1 MKNFIAITMTVLLL
15 CSTMVL
21 GVCAEG
27 FVFREISRE
36 WNGDNLTVTWNQT
49 EAAPEVEIED
59 ILIGGKSY
67 GEKLSLDAGG
77 NLVIDLSSLP
87 AGVYSSVTYEYVTA
101 EKQGS
106 FVSNTPLVK
115 AGVVTVTLT
124 AAFNADGS
132 LVVTATDASGAP
144 VANYSLKLT
153 VGRMANISGTT
164 DANGKYE
171 SPYTASEG
179 ESAVFEGV
187 ATEYQGVQYTA
198 VQPAQIT
205 RPITATTTTPTT
217 ETTLSNE
224 ETTTTVEETTT
235 VAETT
240 TTENTTASTTQTS
253 FIETLATIQGAGTTS
268 KVDKQIALNIST
280 DTGILGLFELKR
292 AAFDNHARLLLSPE
306 NYEGLI
312 GRTSHTLMLNVL
324 SVEKQISYSTVQNA
338 MKNSSFK
345 KRSDEQWKP
354 VTFNLSLLMLDR
366 SGNTVPVTVAPENT
380 QYTVQLPIPASLKD
394 SSEWA
399 ITTFDGNELMAPQ
412 SLTVK
417 DGILTF
423 QTNSMGEYVII
434 GFPADANNKA
444 GGISWRLTVLLIAG
458 ILLLG
463 GAAFVLYWFVLRA
476 PKTGKKKEN
485 VQKDT
490 TPLIRVEPESDTDI
504 FSGRTDIDIA
514 TKKTE
519 NDEQE

>member
-1 MKNFIAITMTVLLL
+1 MKKFIAIMMTILLL
-15 CSTMVL
+15 CSTMAF

-27 FVFREISRE
+27 FAFREFSRE
-36 WNGDNLTVTWNQT
+36 WNGNNLIVTWNQA
-49 EAAPEVEIED
+49 EAGQDVTVED

-67 GEKLSLDAGG
+67 GLSMDANR
-77 NLVIDLSSLP
+77 NLIIDLSSLP

-101 EKQGS
+101 EKQNS

-132 LVVTATDASGAP
+132 LVVTATDAGGAP

-164 DANGKYE
+164 DAKGKYE
-171 SPYTASEG
+171 SPYTAGEG
-179 ESAVFEGV
+179 ETAVFEGV
-187 ATEYQGVQYTA
+187 ATEYQGVQYAA
-198 VQPAQIT
+198 VAPSQIT

-217 ETTLSNE
+217 ETTLSNG
-224 ETTTTVEETTT
+224 ETTTAVEETTT
-235 VAETT
+235 AAETT
-240 TTENTTASTTQTS
+240 TTEESTAATTTQTS
-253 FIETLATIQGAGTTS
+253 FIETLVTIQGAGTTS

-292 AAFDNHARLLLSPE
+292 AAFDNQARLLLSPE
-306 NYEGLI
+306 DYAGLI
-312 GRTSHTLMLNVL
+312 GRTSNALMLNVL
-324 SVEKQISYSTVQNA
+324 SVEKQVSYSTVQEA

-345 KRSDEQWKP
+345 SRADEQWKP
-354 VTFNLSLLMLDR
+354 LTFNLSLLMLDR
-366 SGNTVPVTVAPENT
+366 SGNTVPVTVAPEGT
-380 QYTVQLPIPASLKD
+380 QYTVQLPIPASLRECSD
-394 SSEWA
+394 WA

-417 DGILTF
+417 DGLLTF

-444 GGISWRLTVLLIAG
+444 GGVSWRLTVLLIAG

-463 GAAFVLYWFVLRA
+463 GAGFVLYWFVLRA
-476 PKTGKKKEN
+476 PKNGKKKEN
-485 VQKDT
+485 AQEDT
-490 TPLIRVEPESDTDI
+490 PPLIRVEPESDADI

-514 TKKTE
+514 SKEPE